1 MTTDLYFSLLGKGLT
16 PKTIAI
22 SINDSKTLQTLFEMR
37 LTHRCWHK
45 QQCLQCHGIP
55 HHNGLMTMGKEP
67 NHKTGLKQCE
77 MDNRPFTC
85 IDDIVNCLCWGIL
98 ETRKPIII
106 LFRFICRWEA
116 APEDYVSVKKMFRK
130 FTKLQRK
137 SEEKCYGFVLYQ
149 KETKMCQYTDIMYY
163 LDGLLIF
170 VDVYNTSLR
179 QSYIS
184 NGISCTQ
191 TKNRPTSQIPQ
202 CICPISHNSPF
213 RTEMYTFLFWMVN
226 CGIWGRCIVGC
237 VRSVNS
243 AHGSRFVLFC
253 YGFSAPKFTHTPSGL
268 LLQCQ

>member
-98 ETRKPIII
+98 ENRKPIII

-137 SEEKCYGFVLYQ
+137 SEENAMDSFYIKRRQKCVNIQ
-149 KETKMCQYTDIMYY
+149 
-163 LDGLLIF
+163 
-170 VDVYNTSLR
+170 
-179 QSYIS
+179 
-184 NGISCTQ
+184 ISCT
-191 TKNRPTSQIPQ
+191 TLTVCLFSLRYITRPYDRVIFPMGFPVPRPRIDQLHK
-202 CICPISHNSPF
+202 SHNASVPYHTIHHSEQKCIHF
-213 RTEMYTFLFWMVN
+213 CSEW
-226 CGIWGRCIVGC
+226 WIVG
-237 VRSVNS
+237 
-243 AHGSRFVLFC
+243 
-253 YGFSAPKFTHTPSGL
+253 YGAGAL
-268 LLQCQ
+268 WDL